1 MVDDI
6 RINPEPRYMER
17 LPFASESALQ
27 HFVTTH
33 AKDLLG
39 IEVVAI
45 AERGGGMISKID
57 ILAVSPTGKL
67 WIIECKHDLV
77 EAGAGSQLKRYR
89 ASVLARWPE
98 VRKTIVS
105 RWPGRLKKN
114 PQLGLMTIG
123 YRYDPDF
130 AADDIVGIAYRYH
143 GIEFTNDRLQQPRP
157 GLVSLHRK
165 QDIVMPAQP
174 HPRVAK
180 DTSILTRL
188 AQLDPSL
195 VACFWNLDREL
206 KKLPGV
212 NVTYG
217 GKNLVRYRTAGRV
230 FAVAAI
236 HTDAIEWRIKQ
247 NQVVSMRSPSD
258 IAETL
263 RALQKARQNAG

>member
-1 MVDDI
+1 MLDDI
-6 RINPEPRYMER
+6 RINPEPRHVER

-27 HFVTTH
+27 SFVTTH

-39 IEVVAI
+39 IHVVAI

-57 ILAVSPTGKL
+57 ILAVSSSGRP

-77 EAGAGSQLKRYR
+77 DAGAASQLKRYR
-89 ASVLARWPE
+89 ASVLAHWPE
-98 VRKTIVS
+98 VRKAIVS
-105 RWPGRLKKN
+105 RWPGSLQKS
-114 PQLGLMTIG
+114 PQPGLMTIG
-123 YRYDPDF
+123 YRYDPNF
-130 AADDIVGIAYRYH
+130 ASDDIVAVTYRYH

-165 QDIVMPAQP
+165 QDLFMLAQA
-174 HPRVAK
+174 HPKVSK
-180 DTSILTRL
+180 EISTLTLL
-188 AQLDPSL
+188 AQLEPSL

-212 NVTYG
+212 EVRYG
-217 GKNLVRYRTAGRV
+217 GKNLVRYRTEARE

-236 HTDAIEWRIKQ
+236 QTDAIEWRIKP
-247 NQVVSMRSPSD
+247 NRVVSVRDPSD

-263 RALQKARQNAG
+263 RALQKARQNTG

>member
-6 RINPEPRYMER
+6 RINPEPRDVER
-17 LPFASESALQ
+17 LPFPSESALQ
-27 HFVTTH
+27 RFVTTH
-33 AKDLLG
+33 AKELLG
-39 IEVVAI
+39 IEIVAI
-45 AERGGGMISKID
+45 GERGGGMISKID
-57 ILAVSPTGKL
+57 ILAVSPSGRP

-77 EAGAGSQLKRYR
+77 EAGAASQLKRYR
-89 ASVLARWPE
+89 ASVLAHWPE

-105 RWPGRLKKN
+105 RWTGSLQKN
-114 PQLGLMTIG
+114 PQPGLMTIG
-123 YRYDPDF
+123 YRYDSNF
-130 AADDIVGIAYRYH
+130 AADDIVGVAYRYH

-174 HPRVAK
+174 HPRVSK
-180 DTSILTRL
+180 NTSTLTRL

-195 VACFWNLDREL
+195 VDSFWNLDREL

-212 NVTYG
+212 DVTYG
-217 GKNLVRYRTAGRV
+217 GKNLVRYRTTAGV

-236 HTDAIEWRIKQ
+236 HADAIEWRITQ
-247 NQVVSMRSPSD
+247 NQLVSVRGPSD